1 MNCPLCID
9 QTLEITHR
17 QGIELDICPKCRG
30 IWLDRGE
37 IDRLIAESGPPPPSA
52 AATSAHRS
60 IKDRSFDADD
70 MVRRESSREASRSKK
85 SDKSKKKR
93 KKKSLA
99 DRLGDALEEVFDE
112 LT

>member
-17 QGIELDICPKCRG
+17 RGIELDICPKCRG

-37 IDRLIAESGPPPPSA
+37 IDRLIAESGRPPPSS
-52 AATSAHRS
+52 AATAAHRAS
-60 IKDRSFDADD
+60 AGRSFDPHDLD
-70 MVRRESSREASRSKK
+70 RRESSKERSDSKK
-85 SDKSKKKR
+85 SKKGK

>member
-9 QTLEITHR
+9 QTLAITHR
-17 QGIELDICPKCRG
+17 HGIELDICPKCRG

-37 IDRLIAESGPPPPSA
+37 IDRLIADENVSPPPPAAVPSA
-52 AATSAHRS
+52 ALRPDQER
-60 IKDRSFDADD
+60 KRKDDDRSQ
-70 MVRRESSREASRSKK
+70 KK
-85 SDKSKKKR
+85 PKKKK

-99 DRLGDALEEVFDE
+99 ERLGDAIEDAIDE

>member
-9 QTLEITHR
+9 QTLAITHR
-17 QGIELDICPKCRG
+17 HGIELDICPKCRG

-37 IDRLIAESGPPPPSA
+37 IDRLIADERVSPPPPA
-52 AATSAHRS
+52 APQPTPVRDKSERRDDRDWRDD
-60 IKDRSFDADD
+60 DRS
-70 MVRRESSREASRSKK
+70 EK
-85 SDKSKKKR
+85 KSKKKK

-99 DRLGDALEEVFDE
+99 ERLGDAIEDAIDE

>member
-9 QTLEITHR
+9 QTLAVTHR
-17 QGIELDICPKCRG
+17 HDIELDICPKCHG

-37 IDRLIAESGPPPPSA
+37 IDRLLGEDEPTAPSQ
-52 AATSAHRS
+52 SRPLS
-60 IKDRSFDADD
+60 DDRGQEQRERDQ
-70 MVRRESSREASRSKK
+70 RRQTEPERSKK
-85 SDKSKKKR
+85 KSKK

-99 DRLGDALEEVFDE
+99 ERIGDAIEDAIDE